1 MTEAEGLTGVALAL
15 SRAACS
21 SASRSRC
28 SLISFSIMLSLGGTA
43 WGERAA
49 LLANVGAEEVV
60 SEAVG
65 LAVAEE
71 LDLAVTLSLFCTAD
85 EVEDDEDVDA
95 NAAGATLVD
104 WACERVAVEAAV
116 ALGAVDWA

>member
-1 MTEAEGLTGVALAL
+1 
-15 SRAACS
+15 
-21 SASRSRC
+21 
-28 SLISFSIMLSLGGTA
+28 MLSLGGTA